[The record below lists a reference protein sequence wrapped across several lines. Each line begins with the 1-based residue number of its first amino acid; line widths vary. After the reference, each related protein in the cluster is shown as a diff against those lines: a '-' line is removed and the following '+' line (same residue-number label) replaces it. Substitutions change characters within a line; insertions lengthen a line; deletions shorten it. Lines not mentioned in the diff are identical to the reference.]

1 MVLHCFSIILGV
13 VLTFSS
19 AVDGTA
25 CNDGWIHYQTSC
37 YLFKDSQENWASAGY
52 ICSALNGK
60 LVEIESSVENM
71 FLKNH
76 IAVLHQNHK
85 YDNVNYWVGGT
96 DLEAEGTY
104 LWVSTR
110 DRFSYTDWHP
120 SQPNGGPEDCVAFN
134 CFTDSSIQW
143 HDFQCSH
150 MNYYICEKELSDTE
164 LNNIIG

>member
-1 MVLHCFSIILGV
+1 MEFNNSVVWLLEILDK
-13 VLTFSS
+13 F
-19 AVDGTA
+19 AVTLSMMTD
-25 CNDGWIHYQTSC
+25 
-37 YLFKDSQENWASAGY
+37 
-52 ICSALNGK
+52 
-60 LVEIESSVENM
+60 
-71 FLKNH
+71 
-76 IAVLHQNHK
+76 K

-110 DRFSYTDWHP
+110 DPFSYTDWHP

-150 MNYYICEKELSDTE
+150 MNYYICEKEWVLDEYS
-164 LNNIIG
+164 LGVL